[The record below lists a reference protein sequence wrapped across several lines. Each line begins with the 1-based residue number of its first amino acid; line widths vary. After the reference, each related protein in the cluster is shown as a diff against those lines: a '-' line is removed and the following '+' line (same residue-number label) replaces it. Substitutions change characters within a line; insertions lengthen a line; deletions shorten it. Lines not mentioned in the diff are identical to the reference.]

1 MSNQEFQT
9 LLQFFKV
16 LANESRLKMLGL
28 LATEERS
35 VGELAAMLGLKEP
48 TVSHHLA
55 LMKELGLVSVQAD
68 GTTRIYSLD
77 PKSLEALSRDVFSR
91 DTLSHLVDLQVEDVW
106 EQKVLKNFMDG
117 QQIMQIPA
125 QRKKRLAI
133 VKWLANQFEFDVQY
147 PETEINERIERHHPD
162 YAAFRRYLV
171 EYGFMQRERGVY
183 WRIQPQ

>member
-1 MSNQEFQT
+1 MSNQELDT

-35 VGELAAMLGLKEP
+35 VGELAAMLELREP

-55 LMKELGLVSVQAD
+55 LMKELSLVTVRAE

-77 PKSLEALSRDVFSR
+77 SKSLEALSRDVFSQ
-91 DTLSHLVDLQVEDVW
+91 DTLSHLVDYQVEDVW
-106 EQKVLKNFMDG
+106 ERKVLKNFMEG
-117 QQIMQIPA
+117 ERIIQVPA

-133 VKWLANQFEFDVQY
+133 VKWLANQFDFDVQY
-147 PETEINERIERHHPD
+147 PEIEINERIERHHPD

-171 EYGFMQRERGVY
+171 EYGFMRREKGIY
-183 WRIQPQ
+183 WRIQPD